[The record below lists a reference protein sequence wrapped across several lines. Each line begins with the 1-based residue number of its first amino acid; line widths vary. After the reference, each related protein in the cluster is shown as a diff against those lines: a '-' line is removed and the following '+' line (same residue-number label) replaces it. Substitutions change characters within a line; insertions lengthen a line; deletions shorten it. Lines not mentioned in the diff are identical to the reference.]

1 MHFKLYLQQSAEKGV
16 VATAVRCGALKF
28 KKLLTSSTNSEILL
42 IVMNDTNKFDRFD
55 RFDSFVN
62 LTPHDVTVSSRGK
75 IKKYVKDGTV
85 ARVSETV
92 TLAFTIDDC
101 DISDVV
107 FGDIIGLP
115 APVKGVYFIVSA
127 MVKEA
132 VKKSG
137 SGRNDCVSPGNLI
150 RNEKGEV
157 IGCKGFTR

>member
-1 MHFKLYLQQSAEKGV
+1 MNFKLYLQQSAEKVIFVGIRDVGV
-16 VATAVRCGALKF
+16 IYS

-42 IVMNDTNKFDRFD
+42 IVMNDTNKFDRF
-55 RFDSFVN
+55 VN
-62 LTPHDVTVSSRGK
+62 LTPHDVTVSSCGK
-75 IKKYVKDGTV
+75 IKKYVKDGNV

-150 RNEKGEV
+150 RNEKCEV

>member
-1 MHFKLYLQQSAEKGV
+1 
-16 VATAVRCGALKF
+16 
-28 KKLLTSSTNSEILL
+28 
-42 IVMNDTNKFDRFD
+42 MNDTNKFD

-137 SGRNDCVSPGNLI
+137 SGRNDCVSPGNQI